1 VRWLFLKKYLI
12 RGARMIGI
20 TCLPAMPAPYDA
32 ILMRVTKIN
41 ARLRGDARV
50 TLGA

>member
-1 VRWLFLKKYLI
+1 VRWVVLKEWLI

-20 TCLPAMPAPYDA
+20 TCLHAMPAPYDA

-50 TLGA
+50 MLGV